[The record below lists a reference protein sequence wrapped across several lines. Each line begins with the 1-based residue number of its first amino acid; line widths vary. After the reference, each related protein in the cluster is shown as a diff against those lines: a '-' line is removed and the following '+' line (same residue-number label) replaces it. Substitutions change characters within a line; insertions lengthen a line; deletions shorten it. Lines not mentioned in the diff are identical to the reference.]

1 MTRQADTVTT
11 PGPGR
16 HADLERELTRFLR
29 RSRVTSA
36 AIATAV
42 HPDLDVA
49 SYVVLITLSDL
60 SATMVGGVR
69 ASDVAEALRLHKS
82 TMSRTITVL
91 ERLGLVQR
99 EPSEQDARALD
110 LSLTPRGRASL
121 DAAVSARRRRVSEA
135 LGRWSV
141 QDVDDLARLLAH
153 LNDDLA

>member
-1 MTRQADTVTT
+1 MSD
-11 PGPGR
+11 PGR

-36 AIATAV
+36 AIAAAV

-49 SYVVLITLSDL
+49 SYTVLVTLSDL
-60 SATMVGGVR
+60 TTSMPGGVR

-82 TMSRTITVL
+82 TMSRTIAVL

-99 EPSEQDARALD
+99 VTSEQDARALD
-110 LSLTPRGRASL
+110 LSLTPSGRASL
-121 DAAVSARRRRVSEA
+121 DAAISARRQRVSDV
-135 LGRWSV
+135 LGRWSP